1 MFGNRS
7 TPQTVAMVF
16 GVVYLVVAILGFL
29 PFLGGSYTQTPNNLL
44 GLVPINLLHNIVH
57 LIIGIAGIAAAA
69 SLGGARTY
77 LKTFGI
83 VLLLLGLLGLF
94 VQSPFGLVPIGGFD
108 VAIHLVTGAVL
119 TYFGFAREVG
129 RARVAS

>member
-1 MFGNRS
+1 MSANRS
-7 TPQTVAMVF
+7 TPQVVALVF
-16 GVVYLVVAILGFL
+16 GAVYLAVGVLGFL

-57 LIIGIAGIAAAA
+57 LIIGVAGIAAAA
-69 SLGGARTY
+69 TVANSRMY

-83 VLLLLGLLGLF
+83 VLLALGVVGIF
-94 VQSPFGLVPIGGFD
+94 VQNPFQLVPIGGFD

-119 TYFGFAREVG
+119 TYFGFVPEVG
-129 RARVAS
+129 RARVAN